1 MRRSGSWLEKK
12 KEYFFPNI
20 TGSLN
25 TTEREQKG
33 KKDEYMELSL
43 ISRRL
48 PRVITAAIGELASF

>member
-1 MRRSGSWLEKK
+1 MNIVFC
-12 KEYFFPNI
+12 FFPNI

-43 ISRRL
+43 IFRRL

>member
-48 PRVITAAIGELASF
+48 PRVITVVVGKLASF